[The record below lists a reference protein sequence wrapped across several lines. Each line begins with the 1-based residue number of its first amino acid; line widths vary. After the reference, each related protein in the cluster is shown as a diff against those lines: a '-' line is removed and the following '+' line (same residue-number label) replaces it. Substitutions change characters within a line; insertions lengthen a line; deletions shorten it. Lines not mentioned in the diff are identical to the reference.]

1 MSTTIGVSSLSNY
14 FIKDSNG
21 NVLSG
26 IKRSSGGGLVVDNST
41 ELSRYRHDLQVHD
54 DIAQLKREINDL
66 KLLVQDLLNND

>member
-26 IKRSSGGGLVVDNST
+26 IKRSSGGGLVVDNSA
-41 ELSRYRHDLQVHD
+41 ELSRYRHDLQVHN